1 MIRLFYD
8 VTNRDSDVLYDE
20 ESKVR
25 FSKYK
30 PYCEVSY
37 ISNTIKRAIEF
48 GRIIDIDNVSGV
60 KLNDKTILMHDRILK
75 CANIK
80 RNISTTVSLEE
91 KDDEGKNNKKKKI
104 SKTSKSEE

>member
-8 VTNRDSDVLYDE
+8 VTNRDSDIIYDE

-25 FSKYK
+25 FSKSK

-48 GRIIDIDNVSGV
+48 GRIIDIDNVAGV
-60 KLNDKTILMHDRILK
+60 KLNDKTRLMHDRILK
-75 CANIK
+75 YANIK
-80 RNISTTVSLEE
+80 RNISTTDNLKE
-91 KDDEGKNNKKKKI
+91 KENESKNNKKKKV
-104 SKTSKSEE
+104 SKISKSEE